1 MAARSYG
8 YYRVAIFLC
17 MFTGYA
23 LYFFNRKTFSFVMPS
38 VMEEIDLDKEDLGEL
53 IVSMRFCR
61 VKAAALA
68 TVRSRSP
75 VLNLILLL
83 LLSCVC

>member
-8 YYRVAIFLC
+8 YYRAAIFLC

-23 LYFFNRKTFSFVMPS
+23 LYFFNRKTFSFVMPA
-38 VMEEIDLDKEDLGEL
+38 VMEEIELDKDDLGEL
-53 IVSMRFCR
+53 IVLMRFNWG
-61 VKAAALA
+61 KAAALA
-68 TVRSRSP
+68 TVCSRSS

-83 LLSCVC
+83 SCFC